1 MTALNV
7 LQVIPSVA
15 AVHGGPSLAI
25 VSIEKALADGGCSVT
40 TVTTDDGG
48 PGIRLAGDD
57 LPAPPAGVQ
66 RVHFRK
72 RTEFYKVA
80 PGMVPWLWR
89 NARRFDVVHIH
100 ALFSFSSTA
109 AAILARQLRVPYVL
123 RPLGTLGTYGVTRR
137 RPWLKGASMACLE
150 RPALSGAAAVH
161 FTSSAEER
169 EARLLGVRMNGVVIP
184 IGIEGVRKGERDRFL
199 AERGIPTTGT
209 TILAL
214 SRIDPVKNLEGLLG
228 ALGILRRGGHT
239 PTLLVGGRGE
249 GGYVESLRNLAQRE
263 GIGEQVHWLGQ
274 VGGPIKDDILAAAD
288 LFVLPSLSENFGL
301 AAVEAMAAGL
311 PVVLGRGVAL
321 SEDASRAGAGI
332 VVAPDPESIAE
343 GLRHYL
349 IDPGARRAAGAAAVA
364 LFQEEFSLER
374 MGERLAALYRSILD
388 ERSRRL
394 A

>member
-1 MTALNV
+1 MNV

-15 AVHGGPSLAI
+15 AVHGGPSLA
-25 VSIEKALADGGCSVT
+25 VLSIEKALTARGCLVT

-48 PGIRLAGDD
+48 PGILLAGDD

-109 AAILARQLRVPYVL
+109 AATVARQLRVPYVL
-123 RPLGTLGTYGVTRR
+123 RPLGTLGSYGVTRR
-137 RPWLKGASMACLE
+137 RPWLKQLSLACVE
-150 RPALSGAAAVH
+150 GPALRYAASVH

-169 EARLLGVRMNGVVIP
+169 EAGLLGVRMKGVVIP
-184 IGIEGVRKGERDRFL
+184 LGIEGVRKGDRDRFL
-199 AERGIPTTGT
+199 SERGIPATGT
-209 TILAL
+209 TIVAL
-214 SRIDPVKNLEGLLG
+214 SRIDPKKNFEGLLR
-228 ALGILRRGGHT
+228 ALGIVRREGVV
-239 PTLLVGGRGE
+239 PNLLVAGAGASE
-249 GGYVESLRNLAQRE
+249 YVGSLRDLARRE
-263 GIGEQVHWLGQ
+263 GVGDQVHWLGQ
-274 VGGPIKDDILAAAD
+274 IGGQMKDDLLAAAD
-288 LFVLPSLSENFGL
+288 LFVLPSFSENFGL
-301 AAVEAMAAGL
+301 AVVEAMAARL
-311 PVVLGRGVAL
+311 PCVLGRGVAL
-321 SEDASRAGAGI
+321 SEDASRAGAG
-332 VVAPDPESIAE
+332 VVVDSDPESIAA

-349 IDPGARRAAGAAAVA
+349 VNPDARLAAGAAAVS

-374 MGERLAALYRSILD
+374 MGERLEALYRSILD

-394 A
+394 V